1 MGVTNLSKD
10 NSEILVQLYD
20 SLVDVLDKGNELDK
34 RILEQMDNYNK
45 VEEQLSDLDKQFEDL
60 KKNNSDNITS
70 TGARDA
76 GDIVRNILQKK
87 NEKNELIHQD
97 GILYSEYSAITD
109 EISRIQKEIDELLE
123 KSQVMENK
131 KHNQGINVPA
141 LKMIVHIINPSASE
155 FVKEP
160 VSENS
165 KISVST
171 YNIVNDIA
179 RTYSN
184 YEEDSEFILNDHEK
198 LIALYNQ
205 RNRTKEEDE
214 AFLSKLPKFCK
225 KDTAIIN
232 KEEPVLEES
241 AKQTE
246 NIVEPK
252 KIVTFANDNVPLNNE
267 EVNQIILDTDRK
279 TSLEEKNEP
288 PKTDEVNEENKEI
301 NIDSLKLD
309 EEKPNLDVVMES
321 LTPKINTDN
330 LSRNDLE
337 DIIYIN
343 VPANPTKIANSS
355 KQKQEVILNV
365 WKKYYVK
372 KTILKQSEKKQ
383 NVTNDNIV
391 PLDSLFSVPNEK
403 LQETKDEPITNIQS
417 FLSNAA

>member
-246 NIVEPK
+246 NIIESK
-252 KIVTFANDNVPLNNE
+252 KTVTFANDNVPLNNE

-279 TSLEEKNEP
+279 AGLEEKNEP
-288 PKTDEVNEENKEI
+288 PKTDEVNEENKKI
-301 NIDSLKLD
+301 NIDSLKLE

-321 LTPKINTDN
+321 LTPEKNSDN
-330 LSRNDLE
+330 LIGSDLE

-372 KTILKQSEKKQ
+372 KTILKQGEKKQ
-383 NVTNDNIV
+383 NVTSDNIV
-391 PLDSLFSVPNEK
+391 PLDSLFSVQNDK

>member
-76 GDIVRNILQKK
+76 GDIVINILQKK

-131 KHNQGINVPA
+131 KYNQGINVPA

-225 KDTAIIN
+225 KDTVSIN

-246 NIVEPK
+246 NIIEPK
-252 KIVTFANDNVPLNNE
+252 KTVTFANDNVPLNNE
-267 EVNQIILDTDRK
+267 EVNQIILDTDK
-279 TSLEEKNEP
+279 KASLDEKNEP
-288 PKTDEVNEENKEI
+288 PKTDEVNEENKKI

-321 LTPKINTDN
+321 LTPEKNSDN
-330 LSRNDLE
+330 LSGSDLE

-383 NVTNDNIV
+383 NITNDNIV

>member
-279 TSLEEKNEP
+279 AGLEEKIEP
-288 PKTDEVNEENKEI
+288 PKTDEVNEENKKI
-301 NIDSLKLD
+301 NIDSLKLE

>member
-10 NSEILVQLYD
+10 DLEVMLQLYD
-20 SLVDVLDKGNELDK
+20 SLVDVLQKENEIGKMISEQENNHDKTEKQFSN
-34 RILEQMDNYNK
+34 
-45 VEEQLSDLDKQFEDL
+45 LDKQFEEL
-60 KKNNSDNITS
+60 NNSDNMTLA
-70 TGARDA
+70 GVMECRDI
-76 GDIVRNILQKK
+76 IVKAIKGK
-87 NEKNELIHQD
+87 DEFSELIHQS
-97 GILYSEYSAITD
+97 GILYSEYHTVTD
-109 EISRIQKEIDELLE
+109 ERLKLRKEIDELL
-123 KSQVMENK
+123 KKGQVMKNK
-131 KHNQGINVPA
+131 KHNQGINVSS
-141 LKMIVHIINPSASE
+141 LNMIVHIINPSISE
-155 FVKEP
+155 FVKESI
-160 VSENS
+160 SENS

-184 YEEDSEFILNDHEK
+184 YEEESEVVLNNYEK

-225 KDTAIIN
+225 KDTIAIN

-246 NIVEPK
+246 NIIEPK
-252 KIVTFANDNVPLNNE
+252 KTVTFANDNVPLNNE

-279 TSLEEKNEP
+279 ASLDEKNEP
-288 PKTDEVNEENKEI
+288 QKTDEVNEENKEI
-301 NIDSLKLD
+301 NINSLKLD
-309 EEKPNLDVVMES
+309 EEKPNLDVVMDS
-321 LTPKINTDN
+321 LTPEKNSDN
-330 LSRNDLE
+330 LSDSDLE

>member
-10 NSEILVQLYD
+10 DLEVMLQLYD
-20 SLVDVLDKGNELDK
+20 SLVDVLQKENEIGKMISEQENNHDKTEKQFSN
-34 RILEQMDNYNK
+34 
-45 VEEQLSDLDKQFEDL
+45 LDKQFEEL
-60 KKNNSDNITS
+60 NNSDNMTLA
-70 TGARDA
+70 GVMECRDI
-76 GDIVRNILQKK
+76 IVKAIKGK
-87 NEKNELIHQD
+87 DEFSELIHQS
-97 GILYSEYSAITD
+97 GILYSEYHTVTD
-109 EISRIQKEIDELLE
+109 ERLKLRKEIDELL
-123 KSQVMENK
+123 KKGQVMENK
-131 KHNQGINVPA
+131 KHNQGINVSS
-141 LKMIVHIINPSASE
+141 LNMIVHIINPSASE
-155 FVKEP
+155 FVKKSI
-160 VSENS
+160 SENS

-171 YNIVNDIA
+171 YNVVNDIA

-184 YEEDSEFILNDHEK
+184 YEEESEVVLNNYEK

-252 KIVTFANDNVPLNNE
+252 KIVTFANDNVPLKNE

-279 TSLEEKNEP
+279 ASLEKKFEP
-288 PKTDEVNEENKEI
+288 QKTDEVNEENKEI

-321 LTPKINTDN
+321 LTPEINTDN

-383 NVTNDNIV
+383 NVTSDNIV
-391 PLDSLFSVPNEK
+391 PLDSLFSVQNDK

>member
-10 NSEILVQLYD
+10 DLEVMLQLYD
-20 SLVDVLDKGNELDK
+20 SLVDVLQKENEIGKMISEQENNHDKTEKQFSN
-34 RILEQMDNYNK
+34 
-45 VEEQLSDLDKQFEDL
+45 LDKQFKEL
-60 KKNNSDNITS
+60 NNSDNMTLA
-70 TGARDA
+70 GVMECRDI
-76 GDIVRNILQKK
+76 IVKAIKGK
-87 NEKNELIHQD
+87 DEFSELIHQS
-97 GILYSEYSAITD
+97 GILYSEYHTVTD
-109 EISRIQKEIDELLE
+109 ERLKLRKEIDELL
-123 KSQVMENK
+123 KKGQVMENK
-131 KHNQGINVPA
+131 KHNQGINVSS
-141 LKMIVHIINPSASE
+141 LNMIVHIINPSTSE
-155 FVKEP
+155 FVKKSI
-160 VSENS
+160 SENS

-171 YNIVNDIA
+171 YNVVNDIA

-184 YEEDSEFILNDHEK
+184 YEEESEAILNNYEK

-241 AKQTE
+241 AKQAE

-252 KIVTFANDNVPLNNE
+252 KTVTFANDNVPLNNE

-279 TSLEEKNEP
+279 ASLEEKIEP
-288 PKTDEVNEENKEI
+288 QKTDEVNEENKEI
-301 NIDSLKLD
+301 NIDTLKLD
-309 EEKPNLDVVMES
+309 EKKPNLDVVMES
-321 LTPKINTDN
+321 LTPEKNSDN
-330 LSRNDLE
+330 LSDSDLE

-391 PLDSLFSVPNEK
+391 PLDSLFSVSSEK
-403 LQETKDEPITNIQS
+403 LQNTKSEPITSIES

>member
-10 NSEILVQLYD
+10 DLEVMLQLYD
-20 SLVDVLDKGNELDK
+20 SLVDVLQKENEIGKMISEQENNHDKTEKQFSN
-34 RILEQMDNYNK
+34 
-45 VEEQLSDLDKQFEDL
+45 LDKQFEEL
-60 KKNNSDNITS
+60 NNSDNMTLA
-70 TGARDA
+70 GVMECRDI
-76 GDIVRNILQKK
+76 IVKAIKGK
-87 NEKNELIHQD
+87 DEFSELIHQS
-97 GILYSEYSAITD
+97 GILYSEYHTVTD
-109 EISRIQKEIDELLE
+109 ERLKLRKEIDELL
-123 KSQVMENK
+123 KKGQVMENK
-131 KHNQGINVPA
+131 KHNQGINVSS
-141 LKMIVHIINPSASE
+141 LNMIVHIINPSTSE
-155 FVKEP
+155 FVKKSI
-160 VSENS
+160 SENS

-171 YNIVNDIA
+171 YNVVNDIA

-184 YEEDSEFILNDHEK
+184 YEEESEVVLNNYEK

-225 KDTAIIN
+225 KDTVTIN

-252 KIVTFANDNVPLNNE
+252 KTVTFANDNVPLKNE

-279 TSLEEKNEP
+279 ASLEKKFEP
-288 PKTDEVNEENKEI
+288 QKTDEVNEENKEI

-321 LTPKINTDN
+321 LTPEINTDN

-383 NVTNDNIV
+383 NVTSDNIV
-391 PLDSLFSVPNEK
+391 PLDSLFSVQNEK

>member
-10 NSEILVQLYD
+10 DLEVMLQLYD
-20 SLVDVLDKGNELDK
+20 SLVDVLQKENEIGKMISEQENNHDKTEKQFSN
-34 RILEQMDNYNK
+34 
-45 VEEQLSDLDKQFEDL
+45 LDKQFEEL
-60 KKNNSDNITS
+60 NNSDNMTLA
-70 TGARDA
+70 GVMECRDI
-76 GDIVRNILQKK
+76 IVKAIKGK
-87 NEKNELIHQD
+87 DEFSELIHQS
-97 GILYSEYSAITD
+97 GILYSEYHTVTD
-109 EISRIQKEIDELLE
+109 ERLKLRKEIDELL
-123 KSQVMENK
+123 KKGQVMENK
-131 KHNQGINVPA
+131 KHNQGINVSS
-141 LKMIVHIINPSASE
+141 LNMIVHIINPSASE
-155 FVKEP
+155 FVKKSI
-160 VSENS
+160 SENS

-171 YNIVNDIA
+171 YNVVNDIA

-184 YEEDSEFILNDHEK
+184 YEEESEVVLNNYEK

>member
-171 YNIVNDIA
+171 YNVVNDIA

-232 KEEPVLEES
+232 KEEPALEES

-252 KIVTFANDNVPLNNE
+252 KTVTFANDNVPLKNE

-279 TSLEEKNEP
+279 ASLEEKNEP
-288 PKTDEVNEENKEI
+288 QKTDEVNEENKEI

-321 LTPKINTDN
+321 LTPEKNSDN
-330 LSRNDLE
+330 LSGSDLE

-383 NVTNDNIV
+383 NVTSDNIV

-403 LQETKDEPITNIQS
+403 LQETKDKPITNIQS

>member
-131 KHNQGINVPA
+131 KHNQGINVPS

-246 NIVEPK
+246 NIIEPK
-252 KIVTFANDNVPLNNE
+252 KTVTFANDNVPLNNE

-279 TSLEEKNEP
+279 VSLEEKNEP
-288 PKTDEVNEENKEI
+288 QKTDEVNEENKEI

-321 LTPKINTDN
+321 LTPEKNSDN
-330 LSRNDLE
+330 LSGSDLE

-383 NVTNDNIV
+383 NVTSDNIV

-403 LQETKDEPITNIQS
+403 LQETKDKPITNIQS

>member
-10 NSEILVQLYD
+10 DLEVMLQLYD
-20 SLVDVLDKGNELDK
+20 SLVDVLQKENEIGKMISEQENNHDKTEKQFSN
-34 RILEQMDNYNK
+34 
-45 VEEQLSDLDKQFEDL
+45 LDKQFEEL
-60 KKNNSDNITS
+60 NNSDNMTLA
-70 TGARDA
+70 GVMECRDI
-76 GDIVRNILQKK
+76 IVKAIKGK
-87 NEKNELIHQD
+87 DEFSELIHQS
-97 GILYSEYSAITD
+97 GILYSEYHTVTD
-109 EISRIQKEIDELLE
+109 ERLKLRKEIDELL
-123 KSQVMENK
+123 KKGQVMENK
-131 KHNQGINVPA
+131 KHNQGINVSS
-141 LKMIVHIINPSASE
+141 LNMIVHIINPSASE
-155 FVKEP
+155 FVKKSI
-160 VSENS
+160 SENS

-171 YNIVNDIA
+171 YNVVNDIA

-184 YEEDSEFILNDHEK
+184 YEEESEVVLNNYEK

-225 KDTAIIN
+225 KDTVTIN

-246 NIVEPK
+246 NIIEPK
-252 KIVTFANDNVPLNNE
+252 KTVTFANDNVPLNNE
-267 EVNQIILDTDRK
+267 EVNQIILDTDK
-279 TSLEEKNEP
+279 KAGLDEKNEP
-288 PKTDEVNEENKEI
+288 SKTDEVNEENKKI

-321 LTPKINTDN
+321 LTPEKNSDN
-330 LSRNDLE
+330 LSGSDSE

-383 NVTNDNIV
+383 NVTSDNIV
-391 PLDSLFSVPNEK
+391 PLDSLFSVSNEK

>member
-131 KHNQGINVPA
+131 KHNQGINVPS

-225 KDTAIIN
+225 KDTIAIN

-252 KIVTFANDNVPLNNE
+252 KTVTFANDNVPLNNE

-279 TSLEEKNEP
+279 TSLEEKIEP
-288 PKTDEVNEENKEI
+288 QKTDEVNEENKEI

-321 LTPKINTDN
+321 LTPEKNSDN
-330 LSRNDLE
+330 LSGSDLE

>member
-10 NSEILVQLYD
+10 DLEVMLQLYD
-20 SLVDVLDKGNELDK
+20 SLVDVLQKENEIGKMISEQENNHDKTEKQFSN
-34 RILEQMDNYNK
+34 
-45 VEEQLSDLDKQFEDL
+45 LDKQFEEL
-60 KKNNSDNITS
+60 NNSDNMTLA
-70 TGARDA
+70 GVMECRDI
-76 GDIVRNILQKK
+76 IVKAIKGK
-87 NEKNELIHQD
+87 DEFSELIHQS
-97 GILYSEYSAITD
+97 GILYSEYHTVTD
-109 EISRIQKEIDELLE
+109 ERLKLRKEIDELL
-123 KSQVMENK
+123 KKGQVMENK
-131 KHNQGINVPA
+131 KHNQGINVSS
-141 LKMIVHIINPSASE
+141 LNMIVHIINPSASE
-155 FVKEP
+155 FVKKSI
-160 VSENS
+160 SENS

-171 YNIVNDIA
+171 YNVVNDIA

-184 YEEDSEFILNDHEK
+184 YEEESEVVLNNYEK

-252 KIVTFANDNVPLNNE
+252 KTVTFANDNVPLNNE
-267 EVNQIILDTDRK
+267 EVNQIILDTDK
-279 TSLEEKNEP
+279 KASLDEKNELQ
-288 PKTDEVNEENKEI
+288 KTDEVNEENKEI

-321 LTPKINTDN
+321 LTPEKNSDN
-330 LSRNDLE
+330 LSGSDLE

>member
-10 NSEILVQLYD
+10 DLEVMLQLYD
-20 SLVDVLDKGNELDK
+20 SLVDVLQKENEIGKMISEQENNHDKTEKQFSN
-34 RILEQMDNYNK
+34 
-45 VEEQLSDLDKQFEDL
+45 LDKQFEEL
-60 KKNNSDNITS
+60 NNSDNMTLA
-70 TGARDA
+70 GVMECRDI
-76 GDIVRNILQKK
+76 IVKAIKGK
-87 NEKNELIHQD
+87 DEFSELIHQS
-97 GILYSEYSAITD
+97 GILYSEYHTVTD
-109 EISRIQKEIDELLE
+109 ERLKLRKEIDELL
-123 KSQVMENK
+123 KKGQVMENK
-131 KHNQGINVPA
+131 KHNQGINVSS
-141 LKMIVHIINPSASE
+141 LNMIVHIINPSASE
-155 FVKEP
+155 FVKKSI
-160 VSENS
+160 SENS

-171 YNIVNDIA
+171 YNVVNDIA

-184 YEEDSEFILNDHEK
+184 YEEESEVVLNNYEK

-252 KIVTFANDNVPLNNE
+252 KTVTFANDNVPLNNE

-279 TSLEEKNEP
+279 ASLDEKNEP
-288 PKTDEVNEENKEI
+288 QKTDEVNEENKEI
-301 NIDSLKLD
+301 NINSLKLD

-321 LTPKINTDN
+321 LTPEKNSDN
-330 LSRNDLE
+330 LSGSDLE

>member
-10 NSEILVQLYD
+10 DLEVMLQLYD
-20 SLVDVLDKGNELDK
+20 SLVDVLQKENEIGKMISEQENNHDKTEKQFSN
-34 RILEQMDNYNK
+34 
-45 VEEQLSDLDKQFEDL
+45 LDKQFEEL
-60 KKNNSDNITS
+60 NNSDNMTLA
-70 TGARDA
+70 GVMECRDI
-76 GDIVRNILQKK
+76 IVKAIKGK
-87 NEKNELIHQD
+87 DEFSELIHQS
-97 GILYSEYSAITD
+97 GILYSEYHTVTD
-109 EISRIQKEIDELLE
+109 ERLKLRKEIDELL
-123 KSQVMENK
+123 KKGQVMENK
-131 KHNQGINVPA
+131 KHNQGINVSS
-141 LKMIVHIINPSASE
+141 LNMIVHIINPSASE
-155 FVKEP
+155 FVKESI
-160 VSENS
+160 SENS

-171 YNIVNDIA
+171 YNVVNDIA

-184 YEEDSEFILNDHEK
+184 YEEESEVVLNDYEK

-246 NIVEPK
+246 NIIKSK
-252 KIVTFANDNVPLNNE
+252 KTVTFVNDNVPLNNE
-267 EVNQIILDTDRK
+267 EVNQIILDTDK
-279 TSLEEKNEP
+279 KASLEEKIEP
-288 PKTDEVNEENKEI
+288 QKTDEVNEENKKI

-321 LTPKINTDN
+321 LTPEKNSDN
-330 LSRNDLE
+330 LSGSDLE

-391 PLDSLFSVPNEK
+391 PLDSLFSVSSEK
-403 LQETKDEPITNIQS
+403 LQNTKSEPITSIES

>member
-131 KHNQGINVPA
+131 KHNQGINVSS

-225 KDTAIIN
+225 KDTIAIN
-232 KEEPVLEES
+232 KEEIVLEES

-252 KIVTFANDNVPLNNE
+252 KTVTFANDNVPLNNE

-279 TSLEEKNEP
+279 TSLEEKIEP
-288 PKTDEVNEENKEI
+288 QKIDEVNEENKEI

-321 LTPKINTDN
+321 LTPEKNSDN
-330 LSRNDLE
+330 LSGSDLE

-372 KTILKQSEKKQ
+372 KTILKQGEKKQ
-383 NVTNDNIV
+383 NVTSDNIV
-391 PLDSLFSVPNEK
+391 PLDSLFSVSNEK
-403 LQETKDEPITNIQS
+403 LQETKDKPITNIQS

>member
-10 NSEILVQLYD
+10 DLEVMLQLYD
-20 SLVDVLDKGNELDK
+20 SLVDVLQKENEIGKMISEQENNHDKTEKQFSN
-34 RILEQMDNYNK
+34 
-45 VEEQLSDLDKQFEDL
+45 LDKQFEEL
-60 KKNNSDNITS
+60 NNSDNMTLA
-70 TGARDA
+70 GVMECRDI
-76 GDIVRNILQKK
+76 IVKAIKGK
-87 NEKNELIHQD
+87 DEFSELIHQS
-97 GILYSEYSAITD
+97 GILYSEYHTVTD
-109 EISRIQKEIDELLE
+109 ERLKLRKEIDELL
-123 KSQVMENK
+123 KKGQVMENK
-131 KHNQGINVPA
+131 KHNQGINVSS
-141 LKMIVHIINPSASE
+141 LNMIVHIINPSASE
-155 FVKEP
+155 FVKKSI
-160 VSENS
+160 SENS

-171 YNIVNDIA
+171 YNVVNDIA

-184 YEEDSEFILNDHEK
+184 YEEESEVVLNNYEK

-246 NIVEPK
+246 NIIEPK
-252 KIVTFANDNVPLNNE
+252 KTVTFANDNVPLNNE

-279 TSLEEKNEP
+279 AGLEEKIEL
-288 PKTDEVNEENKEI
+288 PKTDEVNEENKKI

-309 EEKPNLDVVMES
+309 EEKPNLDVVIES
-321 LTPKINTDN
+321 LTPEKNSDN
-330 LSRNDLE
+330 LSGSDLE

-372 KTILKQSEKKQ
+372 KTILKQGEKKQ
-383 NVTNDNIV
+383 NVTSDNIV
-391 PLDSLFSVPNEK
+391 PLDSLFSVQNDK

>member
-10 NSEILVQLYD
+10 DLEVMLQLYD
-20 SLVDVLDKGNELDK
+20 SLVDVLQKENEIGKMISEQENNHDKTEKQFSN
-34 RILEQMDNYNK
+34 
-45 VEEQLSDLDKQFEDL
+45 LDKQFEEL
-60 KKNNSDNITS
+60 NNSDNMTLA
-70 TGARDA
+70 GVMECRDI
-76 GDIVRNILQKK
+76 IVKAIKGK
-87 NEKNELIHQD
+87 DEFSELIHQS
-97 GILYSEYSAITD
+97 GILYSEYHTVTD
-109 EISRIQKEIDELLE
+109 ERLKLRKEIDELL
-123 KSQVMENK
+123 KKGQVMENK
-131 KHNQGINVPA
+131 KHNQGINVSS
-141 LKMIVHIINPSASE
+141 LNMIVHIINPSASE
-155 FVKEP
+155 FVKKSI
-160 VSENS
+160 SENS

-171 YNIVNDIA
+171 YNVVNDIA

-184 YEEDSEFILNDHEK
+184 YEEESEVVLNNYEK

-252 KIVTFANDNVPLNNE
+252 KTVTFANDNVPLNNE

-279 TSLEEKNEP
+279 VSLDEKNEP
-288 PKTDEVNEENKEI
+288 PKTDEVNEENKKI

-321 LTPKINTDN
+321 LTPEKNSDN
-330 LSRNDLE
+330 LSGSDLE

>member
-10 NSEILVQLYD
+10 DLEVMLQLYD
-20 SLVDVLDKGNELDK
+20 SLVDVLQKENEIGKMISEQENNHDKTEKQFSN
-34 RILEQMDNYNK
+34 
-45 VEEQLSDLDKQFEDL
+45 LDKQFEEL
-60 KKNNSDNITS
+60 NNSDNMTLA
-70 TGARDA
+70 GVMECRDI
-76 GDIVRNILQKK
+76 IVKAIKGK
-87 NEKNELIHQD
+87 DEFSELIHQS
-97 GILYSEYSAITD
+97 GILYSEYHTVTD
-109 EISRIQKEIDELLE
+109 ERLKLRKEIDELL
-123 KSQVMENK
+123 KKGQVMENK
-131 KHNQGINVPA
+131 KHNQGINVSS
-141 LKMIVHIINPSASE
+141 LNMIVHIINPSASE
-155 FVKEP
+155 FVKKSI
-160 VSENS
+160 SENS

-171 YNIVNDIA
+171 YNVVNDIA

-184 YEEDSEFILNDHEK
+184 YEEESEVVLNNYEK

-241 AKQTE
+241 DKQTE

-252 KIVTFANDNVPLNNE
+252 KIVTFANDNVPINNE

-279 TSLEEKNEP
+279 AGLEEKIEP
-288 PKTDEVNEENKEI
+288 PKTDEVNEENKKI

-309 EEKPNLDVVMES
+309 EEKPNLDVVIES
-321 LTPKINTDN
+321 LTPEKNSDN
-330 LSRNDLE
+330 LSGSDLE

-372 KTILKQSEKKQ
+372 KTILKQGEKKQ
-383 NVTNDNIV
+383 NVTSDNIV
-391 PLDSLFSVPNEK
+391 PLDSLFSVQNDK

>member
-10 NSEILVQLYD
+10 DLEVMLQLYD
-20 SLVDVLDKGNELDK
+20 SLVDVLQKENEIGKMISEQENNHDKTEKQFSN
-34 RILEQMDNYNK
+34 
-45 VEEQLSDLDKQFEDL
+45 LDKQFEEL
-60 KKNNSDNITS
+60 NNSDNMTLA
-70 TGARDA
+70 GVMECRDI
-76 GDIVRNILQKK
+76 IVKAIKGK
-87 NEKNELIHQD
+87 DEFSELIHQS
-97 GILYSEYSAITD
+97 GILYSEYHTVTD
-109 EISRIQKEIDELLE
+109 ERLKLRKEIDELL
-123 KSQVMENK
+123 KKGQVMENK
-131 KHNQGINVPA
+131 KHNQGINVSS
-141 LKMIVHIINPSASE
+141 LNMIVHIINPSASE
-155 FVKEP
+155 FVKKSI
-160 VSENS
+160 SENS

-171 YNIVNDIA
+171 YNVVNDIA

-184 YEEDSEFILNDHEK
+184 YEEESEVVLNNYEK

-232 KEEPVLEES
+232 KEEPILEES

-279 TSLEEKNEP
+279 ASLDEKNEP
-288 PKTDEVNEENKEI
+288 QKTDEVNEENKEI
-301 NIDSLKLD
+301 NINSLKLD

-321 LTPKINTDN
+321 LTPEKNSDN
-330 LSRNDLE
+330 LSGSDLE

-343 VPANPTKIANSS
+343 VPASPTKIANSS

-383 NVTNDNIV
+383 NVTSDNIV

-403 LQETKDEPITNIQS
+403 LQETKDKPITNIQS

>member
-10 NSEILVQLYD
+10 DLEVMLQLYD
-20 SLVDVLDKGNELDK
+20 SLVDVLQKENEIGKMISEQENNHDKTEKQFSN
-34 RILEQMDNYNK
+34 
-45 VEEQLSDLDKQFEDL
+45 LDKQFEEL
-60 KKNNSDNITS
+60 NNSDNMTLA
-70 TGARDA
+70 GVMECRDI
-76 GDIVRNILQKK
+76 IVKAIKGK
-87 NEKNELIHQD
+87 DEFSELIHQS
-97 GILYSEYSAITD
+97 GILYSEYHTVTD
-109 EISRIQKEIDELLE
+109 ERLKLRKEIDELL
-123 KSQVMENK
+123 KKGQVMENK
-131 KHNQGINVPA
+131 KHNQGINVSS
-141 LKMIVHIINPSASE
+141 LNMIVHIINPSASE
-155 FVKEP
+155 FVKKSI
-160 VSENS
+160 SENS

-171 YNIVNDIA
+171 YNVVNDIA

-184 YEEDSEFILNDHEK
+184 YEEESEVVLNNYEK

-252 KIVTFANDNVPLNNE
+252 KTVTFANDNVPLNNE

-279 TSLEEKNEP
+279 VSLDEKNEP
-288 PKTDEVNEENKEI
+288 PKTDEVNEENKKI
-301 NIDSLKLD
+301 NIDSKKLD

-321 LTPKINTDN
+321 LTPEKNSDN
-330 LSRNDLE
+330 LSGSDLE

>member
-10 NSEILVQLYD
+10 DLEVMLQLYD
-20 SLVDVLDKGNELDK
+20 SLVDVLQKENEIGKMISEQENNHDKTEKQFSN
-34 RILEQMDNYNK
+34 
-45 VEEQLSDLDKQFEDL
+45 LDKQFEEL
-60 KKNNSDNITS
+60 NNSDNMTLA
-70 TGARDA
+70 GVMECRDI
-76 GDIVRNILQKK
+76 IVKAIKGK
-87 NEKNELIHQD
+87 DEFSELIHQS
-97 GILYSEYSAITD
+97 GILYSEYHTVTD
-109 EISRIQKEIDELLE
+109 ERLKLRKEIDELL
-123 KSQVMENK
+123 KKGQVMENK
-131 KHNQGINVPA
+131 KHNQGINVSS
-141 LKMIVHIINPSASE
+141 LNMIVHIINPSISE
-155 FVKEP
+155 FVKESI
-160 VSENS
+160 SENS

-171 YNIVNDIA
+171 YNVVNDIA

-184 YEEDSEFILNDHEK
+184 YEEESEVVLNNYEK

-225 KDTAIIN
+225 KDTIAIN

-246 NIVEPK
+246 NIIEPK
-252 KIVTFANDNVPLNNE
+252 KTVTFANDNVPLNNE

-279 TSLEEKNEP
+279 ASLDEKNEP
-288 PKTDEVNEENKEI
+288 QKNDEVNEENKEI
-301 NIDSLKLD
+301 NINSLKLD

-321 LTPKINTDN
+321 LTPEKNSDN
-330 LSRNDLE
+330 LSDSDLE

>member
-10 NSEILVQLYD
+10 DLEVMLQLYD
-20 SLVDVLDKGNELDK
+20 SLVDVLQKENEIGKMISEQENNHDKTEKQFSN
-34 RILEQMDNYNK
+34 
-45 VEEQLSDLDKQFEDL
+45 LDKQFEEL
-60 KKNNSDNITS
+60 NNSDNMTLA
-70 TGARDA
+70 GVMECRDI
-76 GDIVRNILQKK
+76 IVKAIKGK
-87 NEKNELIHQD
+87 DEFSELIHQS
-97 GILYSEYSAITD
+97 GILYSEYHTVTD
-109 EISRIQKEIDELLE
+109 ERLKLRKEIDELL
-123 KSQVMENK
+123 KKGQVMENK
-131 KHNQGINVPA
+131 KHNQGINVSS
-141 LKMIVHIINPSASE
+141 LNMIVHIINPSASE
-155 FVKEP
+155 FVKKSI
-160 VSENS
+160 SENS

-171 YNIVNDIA
+171 YNVVNDIA

-184 YEEDSEFILNDHEK
+184 YEEESEVVLNNYEK

-252 KIVTFANDNVPLNNE
+252 KTVTFANDNVPLNNE

-279 TSLEEKNEP
+279 ASLDEKNEP
-288 PKTDEVNEENKEI
+288 QKTDEVNEENKEI
-301 NIDSLKLD
+301 NINSLKLD
-309 EEKPNLDVVMES
+309 EEKPNIDVVMES
-321 LTPKINTDN
+321 LTPEKNSDN
-330 LSRNDLE
+330 LSGSDLE

-383 NVTNDNIV
+383 NVINDNIV

>member
-131 KHNQGINVPA
+131 KHNQGINVPS

-225 KDTAIIN
+225 KDTAVIN
-232 KEEPVLEES
+232 KEEPALEES

-246 NIVEPK
+246 NIIEPK
-252 KIVTFANDNVPLNNE
+252 KTVTFENDNVPLNNE

-279 TSLEEKNEP
+279 TSLEEKIEP
-288 PKTDEVNEENKEI
+288 PKTDEVNEETKKI

-309 EEKPNLDVVMES
+309 EEKPNLDVVIES
-321 LTPKINTDN
+321 LTPEINSDN
-330 LSRNDLE
+330 LSRNELE
-337 DIIYIN
+337 DVIYIN

-372 KTILKQSEKKQ
+372 KTILKQGEKKQ
-383 NVTNDNIV
+383 NVTSDNIV
-391 PLDSLFSVPNEK
+391 PLDSLFSVPNDK
-403 LQETKDEPITNIQS
+403 LQETKDEPVTNIQS

>member
-10 NSEILVQLYD
+10 DLEVMLQLYD
-20 SLVDVLDKGNELDK
+20 SLVDVLQKENEIGKMISEQENNHDKTEKQFSN
-34 RILEQMDNYNK
+34 
-45 VEEQLSDLDKQFEDL
+45 LDKQFEEL
-60 KKNNSDNITS
+60 NNSDNMTLA
-70 TGARDA
+70 GVMECRDI
-76 GDIVRNILQKK
+76 IVKAIKGK
-87 NEKNELIHQD
+87 DEFSELIHQS
-97 GILYSEYSAITD
+97 GILYSEYHTVTD
-109 EISRIQKEIDELLE
+109 ERLKLRKEIDELL
-123 KSQVMENK
+123 KKGQVMENK
-131 KHNQGINVPA
+131 KHNQGINVSS
-141 LKMIVHIINPSASE
+141 LNMIVHIINPSASE
-155 FVKEP
+155 FVKKSI
-160 VSENS
+160 SENS

-171 YNIVNDIA
+171 YNVVNDIA

-184 YEEDSEFILNDHEK
+184 YEEESEVVLNNYEK

-246 NIVEPK
+246 NIIEPK
-252 KIVTFANDNVPLNNE
+252 KTVTFANDNVPLKNE

-279 TSLEEKNEP
+279 AGLEEKIEP
-288 PKTDEVNEENKEI
+288 QKIDEVNEENKEI

-321 LTPKINTDN
+321 LTPEKNSDN
-330 LSRNDLE
+330 LSGSDLE

-372 KTILKQSEKKQ
+372 KTILKQGEKKQ
-383 NVTNDNIV
+383 NVTSDNIV
-391 PLDSLFSVPNEK
+391 PLDSLFSVQNDK

>member
-123 KSQVMENK
+123 KSQVIENK
-131 KHNQGINVPA
+131 KHNQGINVPS

-225 KDTAIIN
+225 KDTIAIN
-232 KEEPVLEES
+232 KEEPILEES
-241 AKQTE
+241 VKQTE
-246 NIVEPK
+246 NIIEPK
-252 KIVTFANDNVPLNNE
+252 KTVTFANDNVPLNNE
-267 EVNQIILDTDRK
+267 EVNQIILDTDK
-279 TSLEEKNEP
+279 KASLDEKNEP
-288 PKTDEVNEENKEI
+288 QKTDEVNEENKEI

-321 LTPKINTDN
+321 LTPEKNSDN

>member
-10 NSEILVQLYD
+10 DLEVMLQLYD
-20 SLVDVLDKGNELDK
+20 SLVDVLQKENEIGKMISEQENNHDKTEKQFSN
-34 RILEQMDNYNK
+34 
-45 VEEQLSDLDKQFEDL
+45 LDKQFEEL
-60 KKNNSDNITS
+60 NNSDNMTLA
-70 TGARDA
+70 GVMECRDI
-76 GDIVRNILQKK
+76 IVKAIKGK
-87 NEKNELIHQD
+87 DEFSELIHQS
-97 GILYSEYSAITD
+97 GILYSEYHTVTD
-109 EISRIQKEIDELLE
+109 ERLKLRKEIDELL
-123 KSQVMENK
+123 KKGQVMENK
-131 KHNQGINVPA
+131 KHNQGINVSS
-141 LKMIVHIINPSASE
+141 LNMIVHIINPSASE
-155 FVKEP
+155 FVKKSI
-160 VSENS
+160 SENS

-171 YNIVNDIA
+171 YNVVNDIA

-184 YEEDSEFILNDHEK
+184 YEEESEVVLNNYEK

-232 KEEPVLEES
+232 KEEPALEES

-252 KIVTFANDNVPLNNE
+252 KIVTFANDNVPLKNE

-279 TSLEEKNEP
+279 ASLEEKNEP
-288 PKTDEVNEENKEI
+288 QKTDEVNEENKEI

-321 LTPKINTDN
+321 LTPEKNSDN
-330 LSRNDLE
+330 LSGSDLE

-383 NVTNDNIV
+383 NVTSDNIV

-403 LQETKDEPITNIQS
+403 LQETKDKPITNIQS

>member
-10 NSEILVQLYD
+10 DLEVMLQLYD
-20 SLVDVLDKGNELDK
+20 SLVDVLQKENEIGKMISEQENNHDKTEKQFSN
-34 RILEQMDNYNK
+34 
-45 VEEQLSDLDKQFEDL
+45 LDKQFEEL
-60 KKNNSDNITS
+60 NNSDNMTLA
-70 TGARDA
+70 GVMECRDI
-76 GDIVRNILQKK
+76 IVKAIKGK
-87 NEKNELIHQD
+87 DEFSELIHQS
-97 GILYSEYSAITD
+97 GILYSEYHTVTD
-109 EISRIQKEIDELLE
+109 ERLKLRKEIDELL
-123 KSQVMENK
+123 KKGQVMENK
-131 KHNQGINVPA
+131 KHNQGINVSS
-141 LKMIVHIINPSASE
+141 LNMIVHIINPSASE
-155 FVKEP
+155 FVKKSI
-160 VSENS
+160 SENS

-171 YNIVNDIA
+171 YNVVNDIA

-184 YEEDSEFILNDHEK
+184 YEEESEVVLNNYEK

-225 KDTAIIN
+225 KDTITIN
-232 KEEPVLEES
+232 KEEPALEES

-279 TSLEEKNEP
+279 VSLEEKIEP
-288 PKTDEVNEENKEI
+288 PKTDEVNEENKKI

-321 LTPKINTDN
+321 LTPEKNSDN
-330 LSRNDLE
+330 LSGSDLE

>member
-10 NSEILVQLYD
+10 DLEVMLQLYD
-20 SLVDVLDKGNELDK
+20 SLVDVLQKENEIGKMISEQENNHDKTEKQFSN
-34 RILEQMDNYNK
+34 
-45 VEEQLSDLDKQFEDL
+45 LDKQFEEL
-60 KKNNSDNITS
+60 NNSDNMTLA
-70 TGARDA
+70 GVMECRDI
-76 GDIVRNILQKK
+76 IVKAIKGK
-87 NEKNELIHQD
+87 DEFSELIHQS
-97 GILYSEYSAITD
+97 GILYSEYHTVTD
-109 EISRIQKEIDELLE
+109 ERLKLRKEIDELL
-123 KSQVMENK
+123 KKGQVMENK
-131 KHNQGINVPA
+131 KHNQGINVSS
-141 LKMIVHIINPSASE
+141 LNMIVHIINPSASE
-155 FVKEP
+155 FVKKSI
-160 VSENS
+160 SENS

-171 YNIVNDIA
+171 YNVVNDIA

-184 YEEDSEFILNDHEK
+184 YEEESEVVLNNYEK

-252 KIVTFANDNVPLNNE
+252 KTVTFANDNVPLNNE
-267 EVNQIILDTDRK
+267 EVNQIILDTDK
-279 TSLEEKNEP
+279 KASLDEKNEP
-288 PKTDEVNEENKEI
+288 PKTDEVNEENKKI

-321 LTPKINTDN
+321 LTPEKNSDN
-330 LSRNDLE
+330 LSGSDLE

>member
-10 NSEILVQLYD
+10 DLEVMLQLYD
-20 SLVDVLDKGNELDK
+20 SLVDVLQKENEIGKMISEQENNHDKTEKQFSN
-34 RILEQMDNYNK
+34 
-45 VEEQLSDLDKQFEDL
+45 LDKQFEEL
-60 KKNNSDNITS
+60 NNSDNMTLA
-70 TGARDA
+70 GVMECRDI
-76 GDIVRNILQKK
+76 IVKAIKGK
-87 NEKNELIHQD
+87 DEFSELIHQS
-97 GILYSEYSAITD
+97 GILYSEYHTVTD
-109 EISRIQKEIDELLE
+109 ERLKLRKEIDELL
-123 KSQVMENK
+123 KKGQVMENK
-131 KHNQGINVPA
+131 KHNQGINVSS
-141 LKMIVHIINPSASE
+141 LNMIVHIINPSASE
-155 FVKEP
+155 FVKKSI
-160 VSENS
+160 SENS

-171 YNIVNDIA
+171 YNVVNDIA

-184 YEEDSEFILNDHEK
+184 YEEESEVVLNNYEK

-232 KEEPVLEES
+232 KEEPALEES

-279 TSLEEKNEP
+279 ASLEEKNEP
-288 PKTDEVNEENKEI
+288 QKTDEVNEENKEI

-321 LTPKINTDN
+321 LTPEKNSDN
-330 LSRNDLE
+330 LSGSDLE

-383 NVTNDNIV
+383 NVTSDNIV

-403 LQETKDEPITNIQS
+403 LQETKDKPITNIQS

>member
-10 NSEILVQLYD
+10 DLEVMLQLYD
-20 SLVDVLDKGNELDK
+20 SLVDVLQKENEIGKMISEQENNHDKTEKQFSN
-34 RILEQMDNYNK
+34 
-45 VEEQLSDLDKQFEDL
+45 LDKQFEEL
-60 KKNNSDNITS
+60 NNSDNMTLA
-70 TGARDA
+70 GVMECRDI
-76 GDIVRNILQKK
+76 IVKAIKGK
-87 NEKNELIHQD
+87 DEFSELIHQS
-97 GILYSEYSAITD
+97 GILYSEYHTVTD
-109 EISRIQKEIDELLE
+109 ERLKLRKEIDELL
-123 KSQVMENK
+123 KKGQVMENK
-131 KHNQGINVPA
+131 KHNQGINVSS
-141 LKMIVHIINPSASE
+141 LNMIVHIINPSASE
-155 FVKEP
+155 FVKKSI
-160 VSENS
+160 SENS

-171 YNIVNDIA
+171 YNVVNDIA

-184 YEEDSEFILNDHEK
+184 YEEESEVVLNNYEK

-225 KDTAIIN
+225 KDTIAIN

-252 KIVTFANDNVPLNNE
+252 KTVTFANDNVPLNNE

-279 TSLEEKNEP
+279 VSLEEKNEP
-288 PKTDEVNEENKEI
+288 QKTDEVNEENKEI
-301 NIDSLKLD
+301 NINSLKLD

-321 LTPKINTDN
+321 LTPEKNSDN
-330 LSRNDLE
+330 LSGSDLE

-383 NVTNDNIV
+383 NVTSDNIV

-403 LQETKDEPITNIQS
+403 LQETKDKPITNIQS

>member
-10 NSEILVQLYD
+10 DLEVMLQLYD
-20 SLVDVLDKGNELDK
+20 SLVDVLQKENEIGKMISEQENNHDKTE
-34 RILEQMDNYNK
+34 
-45 VEEQLSDLDKQFEDL
+45 KQFSNLDEQFEEL
-60 KKNNSDNITS
+60 NNSDNMTLA
-70 TGARDA
+70 GVMECRDI
-76 GDIVRNILQKK
+76 IVKAIKGK
-87 NEKNELIHQD
+87 DEFSELIHQS
-97 GILYSEYSAITD
+97 GILYSEYHTVTD
-109 EISRIQKEIDELLE
+109 ERLKLRKEIDELL
-123 KSQVMENK
+123 KKGQVMENK
-131 KHNQGINVPA
+131 KHNQGINVSS
-141 LKMIVHIINPSASE
+141 LNMIVHIINPSASE
-155 FVKEP
+155 FVKKSI
-160 VSENS
+160 SENS

-171 YNIVNDIA
+171 YNVVNDIA

-184 YEEDSEFILNDHEK
+184 YEEESEVVLNNYEK

-232 KEEPVLEES
+232 KEEPALEES

-279 TSLEEKNEP
+279 ASLEEKNEP
-288 PKTDEVNEENKEI
+288 QKTDEVNEENKEI

-321 LTPKINTDN
+321 LTPEKNSDN
-330 LSRNDLE
+330 LSGSDLE

>member
-10 NSEILVQLYD
+10 DLEVMLQLYD
-20 SLVDVLDKGNELDK
+20 SLVDVLQKENEIGKMISEQENNHDKTEKQFSN
-34 RILEQMDNYNK
+34 
-45 VEEQLSDLDKQFEDL
+45 LDKQFEEL
-60 KKNNSDNITS
+60 NNSDNMTLA
-70 TGARDA
+70 GVMECRDI
-76 GDIVRNILQKK
+76 IVKAIKGK
-87 NEKNELIHQD
+87 DEFSELIHQS
-97 GILYSEYSAITD
+97 GILYSEYHTVTD
-109 EISRIQKEIDELLE
+109 ERLKLRKEIDELL
-123 KSQVMENK
+123 KKGQVMENK
-131 KHNQGINVPA
+131 KHNQGINVSS
-141 LKMIVHIINPSASE
+141 LNMIVHIINPSASE
-155 FVKEP
+155 FVKKSI
-160 VSENS
+160 SENS

-171 YNIVNDIA
+171 YNVVNDIA

-184 YEEDSEFILNDHEK
+184 YEEESEVVLNNYEK

-225 KDTAIIN
+225 KDTVTIN

-241 AKQTE
+241 TKQTE
-246 NIVEPK
+246 NIIEPK
-252 KIVTFANDNVPLNNE
+252 KTVTFANDNVPLNNE
-267 EVNQIILDTDRK
+267 EVNQIILDTDK
-279 TSLEEKNEP
+279 KASLDEKNELQ
-288 PKTDEVNEENKEI
+288 KTDEVNEENKEI

-321 LTPKINTDN
+321 LTPEKNSDN
-330 LSRNDLE
+330 LSGSDLE

>member
-10 NSEILVQLYD
+10 DLEVMLQLYD
-20 SLVDVLDKGNELDK
+20 SLVDVLQKENEIGKMISEQENNHDKTEKQFSN
-34 RILEQMDNYNK
+34 
-45 VEEQLSDLDKQFEDL
+45 LDKQFEEL
-60 KKNNSDNITS
+60 NNSDNMTLA
-70 TGARDA
+70 GVMECRDI
-76 GDIVRNILQKK
+76 IVKAIKGK
-87 NEKNELIHQD
+87 DEFSELIHQS
-97 GILYSEYSAITD
+97 GILYSEYHTVTD
-109 EISRIQKEIDELLE
+109 ERLKLRKEIDELL
-123 KSQVMENK
+123 KKGQVMENK
-131 KHNQGINVPA
+131 KHNQGINVSS
-141 LKMIVHIINPSASE
+141 LNMIVHIINPSASE
-155 FVKEP
+155 FVKKSI
-160 VSENS
+160 SENS

-171 YNIVNDIA
+171 YNVVNDIA

-184 YEEDSEFILNDHEK
+184 YEEESEVVLNNYEK

-252 KIVTFANDNVPLNNE
+252 KIVTFANDNVPINNE

-279 TSLEEKNEP
+279 AGLEEKIEP
-288 PKTDEVNEENKEI
+288 PKTDEVNEENKKI

-309 EEKPNLDVVMES
+309 EEKPNLDVVIES
-321 LTPKINTDN
+321 LTPEKNSDN
-330 LSRNDLE
+330 LSGSDLE

-372 KTILKQSEKKQ
+372 KTILKQGEKKQ
-383 NVTNDNIV
+383 NVTSDNIV
-391 PLDSLFSVPNEK
+391 PLDSLFSVQNDK

>member
-10 NSEILVQLYD
+10 DLEVMLQLYD
-20 SLVDVLDKGNELDK
+20 SLVDVLQKENEIGKMISEQENNHDKTEKQFSN
-34 RILEQMDNYNK
+34 
-45 VEEQLSDLDKQFEDL
+45 LDKQFEEL
-60 KKNNSDNITS
+60 NNSDNMTLA
-70 TGARDA
+70 GVMECRDI
-76 GDIVRNILQKK
+76 IVKAIKGK
-87 NEKNELIHQD
+87 DEFSELIHQS
-97 GILYSEYSAITD
+97 GILYSEYHTVTD
-109 EISRIQKEIDELLE
+109 ERLKLRKEIDELL
-123 KSQVMENK
+123 KKGQVMENK
-131 KHNQGINVPA
+131 KHNQGINVSS
-141 LKMIVHIINPSASE
+141 LNMIVHIINPSASE
-155 FVKEP
+155 FVKKSI
-160 VSENS
+160 SENS

-171 YNIVNDIA
+171 YNVVNDIA

-184 YEEDSEFILNDHEK
+184 YEEESEVVLNNYEK

-232 KEEPVLEES
+232 KEEPILEES

-279 TSLEEKNEP
+279 ANLEEKIEP
-288 PKTDEVNEENKEI
+288 QKTDEVNEENKEI

-321 LTPKINTDN
+321 LTPEKNSDN
-330 LSRNDLE
+330 LSGSDLE

-383 NVTNDNIV
+383 NVTSDNIV

-403 LQETKDEPITNIQS
+403 LQETKDKPITNIQS

>member
-10 NSEILVQLYD
+10 DLEVMLQLYD
-20 SLVDVLDKGNELDK
+20 SLVDVLQKENEIGKMISEQENNHDKTEKQFSN
-34 RILEQMDNYNK
+34 
-45 VEEQLSDLDKQFEDL
+45 LDKQFEEL
-60 KKNNSDNITS
+60 NNSDNMTLA
-70 TGARDA
+70 GVMECRDI
-76 GDIVRNILQKK
+76 IVKAIKGK
-87 NEKNELIHQD
+87 DEFSELIHQS
-97 GILYSEYSAITD
+97 GILYSEYHTVTD
-109 EISRIQKEIDELLE
+109 ERLKLRKEIDELL
-123 KSQVMENK
+123 KKGQVMENK
-131 KHNQGINVPA
+131 KHNQGINVSS
-141 LKMIVHIINPSASE
+141 LNMIVHIINPSASE
-155 FVKEP
+155 FVKKSI
-160 VSENS
+160 SENS

-171 YNIVNDIA
+171 YNVVNDIA

-184 YEEDSEFILNDHEK
+184 YEEESEVVLNNYEK

-279 TSLEEKNEP
+279 AGLEEKIEP
-288 PKTDEVNEENKEI
+288 QKTDEVNEENKEI

-321 LTPKINTDN
+321 LTPEKNSDN
-330 LSRNDLE
+330 LSGSDLE

-383 NVTNDNIV
+383 NVTSDNIV

-403 LQETKDEPITNIQS
+403 LQETKDKPITNIQS